1 MKKILITTLAEYQ
14 TAFWIPVGIAL
25 RAMGYE
31 PGFLSFDDRSTEMLE
46 KADFPTFLGNTPPPR
61 DIDGCWNELLA
72 EHGLDRLNYWFTHE
86 RYAFNLTDT
95 YALKRKLVGAVVA
108 AKNALSEFAPDGKT
122 MLVQELGGFLSVV
135 GAFHAARS
143 RGIDNWFIEPSF
155 FRGRLLYL
163 RNQFSAAD
171 IEPAS
176 EAKVTDAVEEY
187 LARTIETASIVIPEK
202 DRHQYTTAFRKI
214 INIKN
219 GRRLAEKLID
229 KHIFGKKQEFGHI
242 GGHVTA
248 HAKMLVNSRIL
259 SGHYTSLRDCKPFVY
274 YPLHVPGD
282 MALTLR
288 SPAFLDQLAFID
300 YLCRSVP
307 PGYNVAVK
315 EHPAMIGAIDA
326 KRLIKLT
333 ARYDNLAILPP
344 STNNF
349 EVINQAKL
357 VVSINS
363 KSGAEAGL
371 LGKKVLVM
379 GDAFYRRAPF
389 SVPVDNIQDLDDHI
403 LTSLDGEIEAVDQ
416 ARVRTYFAALWPHT
430 YPGELY
436 VPESENVATFA
447 LSMEKALGLNSSD
460 RAAE

>member
-14 TAFWIPVGIAL
+14 TVFWIPVGTAL

-31 PGFLSFDDRSTEMLE
+31 PGFLSFDDRSTEMLK
-46 KADFPTFLGNTPPPR
+46 KADFQTFLGNAPPPP
-61 DIDGCWNELLA
+61 DIDGTWDELLA
-72 EHGLDRLNYWFTHE
+72 AHGLDSLNYWFTHE

-95 YALKRKLVGAVVA
+95 DVLKRKLVGAVA
-108 AKNALSEFAPDGKT
+108 AADSALSQFAPDGNAV
-122 MLVQELGGFLSVV
+122 LVQELGGFLSVV

-143 RGIDNWFIEPSF
+143 QGIDNWFIEPSF

-163 RNQFSAAD
+163 RNQFSAAT
-171 IEPAS
+171 IEPSS
-176 EAKVTDAVEEY
+176 EAGMIDAVDEY
-187 LARTIETASIVIPEK
+187 LSRTIETASIVIPEK

-214 INIKN
+214 VNVKN

-229 KHIFGKKQEFGHI
+229 KHILGKKQEFGHI
-242 GGHVTA
+242 GGHVSA
-248 HAKMLVNSRIL
+248 HARMLANSRIL
-259 SGHYTSLRDCKPFVY
+259 SGHYTNLGDCKPFVY

-288 SPAFLDQLAFID
+288 SPAFLDQLSFID

-307 PGYNVAVK
+307 QGYDVAVK

-326 KRLIKLT
+326 RRLIRLT
-333 ARYDNLAILPP
+333 ARYDNLVILPP

-349 EVINQAKL
+349 EVINQAEL

-371 LGKKVLVM
+371 LGKRVLVM
-379 GDAFYRRAPF
+379 GDAFYRQAPF
-389 SVPVDNIQDLDDHI
+389 AVPVGNLQDLDDHI
-403 LTSLDGEIEAVDQ
+403 VASLKTEVEAVDQ
-416 ARVRTYFAALWPHT
+416 ARVRRYFAALWPHT

-447 LSMEKALGLNSSD
+447 LSMEKALGLTTADGSVD
-460 RAAE
+460 